1 MKLFYSPGSCALG
14 IHVLL
19 EEIGKPYETQKIN
32 LMTREQYAPDYVAI
46 NPKSKVPA
54 LQRDD
59 GSILTEWPAIAS
71 WLALTNPDKGLLST
85 DPENLARTLEAVDYV
100 AASLH
105 MQGFTR
111 IWKPDHFTT
120 NEADFPAVKAK
131 GQDIVDKGLKSF
143 DAALA
148 GQDYVRGAQ
157 MSIADAALFYL
168 EFWVVER
175 LKQQLPANVA
185 AHYER
190 MRARPAV
197 QKVLKDEGLSS

>member
-19 EEIGKPYETQKIN
+19 EEIGKPYELQKIN
-32 LMTREQYAPDYVAI
+32 LATREQYAPDYVAI

-59 GSILTEWPAIAS
+59 GSVLTEWPAIAS
-71 WLALTNPDKGLLST
+71 WLALTNADKGLLST
-85 DPENLARTLEAVDYV
+85 DPETFARTLEAVDYV

-111 IWKPDHFTT
+111 IWKPDHFAI
-120 NEADFPAVKAK
+120 NEADHPAVKAK

-148 GQDYVRGAQ
+148 GRDYLGGAQ

-168 EFWVVER
+168 EFWVAER
-175 LKQQLPANVA
+175 LKQPMPANVA
-185 AHYER
+185 KHYER

-197 QKVLKDEGLSS
+197 QKVLKDEGLA